1 MPRIS
6 VLIVDDSAVVR
17 QVLSEILRE
26 DPGIEV
32 LCAASDPIFAH
43 QRMNL
48 RWPDVMIVDV
58 EMPRMDG
65 ITFLRQIM
73 AERPTPVVICS
84 SLTKKGETTMR
95 ALSAGAVEVIAKPQ
109 LGVKGFLQEGAS
121 ELIGTVKAAARANL
135 RRIRPFVAESTA
147 PKGPRT
153 EAVRAPGGEPRPGT
167 ARRVVAIGAST
178 GGTQALEV
186 ILARLPHSSP
196 GLVIVEHMP
205 EKFTAAFAGRPNTL
219 SEPEVQ

>member
-32 LCAASDPIFAH
+32 LGAASDPIFARR
-43 QRMNL
+43 RMNL

-65 ITFLRQIM
+65 ITFLRRIM

-84 SLTKKGETTMR
+84 SLTKKGAETTMQ
-95 ALSAGAVEVIAKPQ
+95 ALSAGAVEVIGKPQ

-121 ELIGTVKAAARANL
+121 ELIGAVKAAARANL
-135 RRIRPFVAESTA
+135 RHVRPFAAESTV

-153 EAVRAPGGEPRPGT
+153 EAVRVAAVEPRPGT

-205 EKFTAAFAGRPNTL
+205 EKFTAAFAGRLNTL
-219 SEPEVQ
+219 SE